1 MAGMRHGGGSRVRHA
16 FLFFDLCPWMLRL
29 LQTPALMSA
38 RMVAGEDK
46 HPQMLQVL
54 GHTPGLALQ
63 ENIECDERGLAA
75 QLLYLELVQEARPN
89 AKIFPKGSAFE
100 LSVADEVSTVS
111 TAVLARQ
118 RPRFLMCHLQTCMPS
133 FSRRP
138 FPPCTDRG
146 L

>member
-1 MAGMRHGGGSRVRHA
+1 
-16 FLFFDLCPWMLRL
+16 MLRL
-29 LQTPALMSA
+29 LQTPALMTA
-38 RMVAGEDK
+38 RMVTGEDK

-75 QLLYLELVQEARPN
+75 HLLYLELVQEAHPN

-100 LSVADEVSTVS
+100 LSVADEVSTLS
-111 TAVLARQ
+111 TALLARQ
-118 RPRFLMCHLQTCMPS
+118 TSNPRPRFLMCHLQTPMPS
-133 FSRRP
+133 FSRRL